1 MEEQPYLH
9 VVDEPRVMR
18 GKGAPR
24 STVFGVIGRTKI
36 DPFTKTLG
44 GLVVESTKGVR
55 PEKVSMKAS
64 AVPKNTDRK
73 IVGAAAKTKIPGAHM
88 GQVPYA
94 GKYMSD
100 VGERL

>member
-1 MEEQPYLH
+1 MEEQPYLQ
-9 VVDEPRVMR
+9 VVDEPRRMR

-24 STVFGVIGRTKI
+24 PTIFGVIGRTTY
-36 DPFTKTLG
+36 DPFTKSLG
-44 GLVVESTKGVR
+44 GLVIDSTKGVR

-64 AVPKNTDRK
+64 KVSKNTERK
-73 IVGAAAKTKIPGAHM
+73 IVGHPAKTHIPGSHF

-94 GKYMSD
+94 GKYMAD

>member
-9 VVDEPRVMR
+9 VVDEPRRMR

-24 STVFGVIGRTKI
+24 STVFGVLGRTKL
-36 DPFTKTLG
+36 DPFTKSLG
-44 GLVVESTKGVR
+44 GLVIDSTKGVR

-64 AVPKNTDRK
+64 SVHKNTERK
-73 IVGAAAKTKIPGAHM
+73 IVGHAAKTHIPGSHM

-100 VGERL
+100 VGDRL